1 MALKG
6 LDIFKL
12 SPKKNC
18 KECGSPTCMAF
29 CMKVAQGAVALDKCP
44 YFSEEAKAK
53 LSEATA
59 PPMKTI
65 TVGNDIKLGGETVLF
80 RHEKTLVNRNRFAVP
95 VCTCMD
101 EAAAD
106 QKLADIQKVDYE
118 RIGEREYIE
127 FVMVRCE
134 KDSAGKWEDLVKK
147 AAATGRTLILNC
159 TCPECAKKA
168 LAICK
173 DGKPILNGATPENYE
188 EMSAIATEAGVTLG
202 VHADSLSELHDLIA
216 KLEAAGNKNL
226 IIDVTG
232 KTVKETFANTVLVR
246 RTALK
251 DGDRTFGYPS
261 IVDLAKLAAGD
272 EHLETALAAV
282 FTLKY
287 GSIIV
292 MERIGYAEAL
302 PLYGLRQ
309 NVFTD
314 PQKPMKVAP
323 GIYPMNGATPDDP
336 CMLTVDFALTY
347 FLVSGEIERSNVPVN
362 LLITDASGMSVLTA
376 WAAGKFSSSSIKKF
390 FDEFELDKKI
400 NNRTL
405 VIPGKVAVMKGEIQ
419 DKLPDWNVVVG
430 TREAVEI
437 VKFLKDGE
445 HIKAAEAVAA
455 TKKPKEEKKEVVD
468 ADAPIDY
475 SKIVIPEI
483 PHKDLG
489 VTYKQRNVESKK
501 FVTIGERIH
510 CISPVIREAMATFNP
525 DPILERAAQQI
536 KAGATYLDVNIGPA
550 ESNGPELM
558 TWAVKLLQEN
568 FNNVPLAL
576 DTANKKAIE
585 AGIRVYNRTNGKPIV
600 NSADAG
606 SRISNIDL
614 AAANDAIVI
623 ALCSADGIAKD
634 NDERMHHCHTM
645 LDRGM
650 ALGMEA
656 EDLWFDPLFL
666 VVKGMQDKQMD
677 VLNAIKLFSDEGLKS
692 TGGLSNNSNGA
703 PKTLRPIMDSALVA
717 MAMMQGLTSAIVNPN
732 DLRLMETIKS
742 CDIFKNN
749 ELYSDPAPIIRGW
762 VQPHSRSMEK
772 MRENAEKA
780 RIFPMPRWLSTGE
793 CRCPAF
799 HPAPLPGRGRFP
811 DLSLR
816 ALRSKARQSRST
828 GRNTGKPP
836 ADTEYS

>member
-1 MALKG
+1 MAVKG

-29 CMKVAQGAVALDKCP
+29 CMKVAQGALPITKCP
-44 YFSEEAKAK
+44 YMSPEAIAL

-59 PPMKTI
+59 PPMKTLEI
-65 TVGNDIKLGGETVLF
+65 AGHKLGGETVLF
-80 RHEKTLVNRNRFAVP
+80 RHEKTLVSRNLFAVSIN
-95 VCTCMD
+95 TEMD
-101 EAAAD
+101 DAAVDA
-106 QKLADIQKVDYE
+106 KIEELKKVDYE
-118 RIGEREYIE
+118 RIGEREYVE
-127 FVMVRCE
+127 FVTVRNCGDNARFVE
-134 KDSAGKWEDLVKK
+134 LAKK
-147 AAATGRTLILNC
+147 AAVLERGVILE
-159 TCPECAKKA
+159 TADAEAAKA
-168 LAICK
+168 AVEAIK
-173 DGKPILNGATPENYE
+173 DVKPVVNGVNKDNLEAMNE
-188 EMSAIATEAGVTLG
+188 IAKTYGIVLG
-202 VHADSLSELHDLIA
+202 VQGADLNELHDTVEA
-216 KLEAAGNKNL
+216 LEKAGNKDL
-226 IIDVTG
+226 LIDVTG
-232 KTVKETFANTVLVR
+232 ATIKETFGNAVQVR
-246 RTALK
+246 RAALK
-251 DGDRTFGYPS
+251 DNDRTFGYPS
-261 IVDLAKLAAGD
+261 IVDLSKLCGT
-272 EHLETALAAV
+272 EYHLATALASV

-287 GSIIV
+287 GSIII
-292 MERIGYAEAL
+292 MPRMTYAEAL

-309 NVFTD
+309 NIYTD

-323 GIYPMNGATPDDP
+323 GIYPINGAGPDDP
-336 CMLTVDFALTY
+336 CALTVDFALTY
-347 FLVSGEIERSNVPVN
+347 FLVSGELERSKVPIN

-376 WAAGKFSSSSIKKF
+376 WAAGKFSSTTVKKF
-390 FDEFELDKKI
+390 FDEFDIASKI

-405 VIPGKVAVMKGEIQ
+405 IIPGKVAVMKGEIQ

-430 TREAVEI
+430 TREAVEL
-437 VKFLKDGE
+437 VKYLKDGE

-455 TKKPKEEKKEVVD
+455 SKKPAEEKKAEVDVNAPLDFEKIAASIPAIKIRDDLD
-468 ADAPIDY
+468 A
-475 SKIVIPEI
+475 
-483 PHKDLG
+483 H
-489 VTYKQRNVESKK
+489 YKQRDPESPK

-576 DTANKKAIE
+576 DTANKRAIE
-585 AGIRVYNRTNGKPIV
+585 AGIKVYNRTNGKPIV

-606 SRISNIDL
+606 SRISYIDL
-614 AAANDAIVI
+614 AAANDAICV

-634 NDERMHHCHTM
+634 NEERMMHCHHM
-645 LDRGM
+645 LERGLS
-650 ALGMEA
+650 LGMEA
-656 EDLWFDPLFL
+656 TDLWFDPLFL

-703 PKTLRPIMDSALVA
+703 PKNVRPIMDSALVA

-749 ELYSDPAPIIRGW
+749 ELYSDSYLE
-762 VQPHSRSMEK
+762 V
-772 MRENAEKA
+772 
-780 RIFPMPRWLSTGE
+780 
-793 CRCPAF
+793 
-799 HPAPLPGRGRFP
+799 
-811 DLSLR
+811 
-816 ALRSKARQSRST
+816 
-828 GRNTGKPP
+828 
-836 ADTEYS
+836 

>member
-314 PQKPMKVAP
+314 PQKPMKVTP

-749 ELYSDPAPIIRGW
+749 ELYSDSYLEI
-762 VQPHSRSMEK
+762 
-772 MRENAEKA
+772 
-780 RIFPMPRWLSTGE
+780 
-793 CRCPAF
+793 
-799 HPAPLPGRGRFP
+799 
-811 DLSLR
+811 
-816 ALRSKARQSRST
+816 
-828 GRNTGKPP
+828 
-836 ADTEYS
+836 

>member
-29 CMKVAQGAVALDKCP
+29 CMKVAQGAVELSKCP
-44 YFSEEAKAK
+44 YFSEDAIAK

-59 PPMKTI
+59 PPMKTL
-65 TVGNDIKLGGETVLF
+65 TVGDGITLGGETVLF
-80 RHEKTLVNRNRFAVP
+80 RHEKTFVSRNRFAIP
-95 VCTCMD
+95 VCTGMPEEVAD
-101 EAAAD
+101 E
-106 QKLADIQKVDYE
+106 KLQDMLKVDYE
-118 RIGEREYIE
+118 RIDEREYVE
-127 FVMVRCE
+127 FVLVHCHA
-134 KDSAGKWEDLVKK
+134 DTSGKWENLVKK
-147 AAATGRTLILNC
+147 AMSTGRSLILDC
-159 TCPECAKKA
+159 ECLDCAKKA
-168 LAICK
+168 LALCK
-173 DGKPILNGATPENYE
+173 DSKPILNAANAENYAQ
-188 EMSAIATEAGVTLG
+188 MSALATEAGVVLG
-202 VHADSLSELHDLIA
+202 VKGKDLAELHDTVS

-226 IIDVTG
+226 ILDVTVA
-232 KTVKETFANTVLVR
+232 TIKETMANTVLVR

-261 IVDLAKLAAGD
+261 IVNLSKLAKGNIRLQ
-272 EHLETALAAV
+272 TALASL

-292 MERIGYAEAL
+292 MEKMSYAEAL

-309 NVFTD
+309 NIYTD

-323 GIYPMNGATPDDP
+323 GIYPMNGAGPDDP

-376 WAAGKFSSSSIKKF
+376 WAAGKLSSSSVKKF
-390 FDEFELDKKI
+390 FDEFDIAGKI

-405 VIPGKVAVMKGEIQ
+405 IIPGKVAVMKGEIQ
-419 DKLPDWNVVVG
+419 DKLPEWNVVVG

-437 VKFLKDGE
+437 VKYLKDKE
-445 HIKAAEAVAA
+445 YIKAAAAA
-455 TKKPKEEKKEVVD
+455 TASKKSAEEMKPAVD
-468 ADAPIDY
+468 ENAPLDF

-483 PHKDLG
+483 VKKDLG
-489 VTYKQRNVESKK
+489 VSYRQRNASSKK
-501 FVTIGERIH
+501 FITIGERIH

-585 AGIRVYNRTNGKPIV
+585 AGIHVYNRQNGKPIV

-606 SRISNIDL
+606 SRISYIDL

-634 NDERMHHCHTM
+634 NEERMHHCHTM
-645 LDRGM
+645 LDRGI
-650 ALGMEA
+650 ALGMDA
-656 EDLWFDPLFL
+656 GDLWFDPLFL

-677 VLNAIKLFSDEGLKS
+677 VLNAIKLFSDEGLNS

-703 PKTLRPIMDSALVA
+703 PRSLRPIMDSALVA

-749 ELYSDPAPIIRGW
+749 ELYSDSYLEI
-762 VQPHSRSMEK
+762 
-772 MRENAEKA
+772 
-780 RIFPMPRWLSTGE
+780 
-793 CRCPAF
+793 
-799 HPAPLPGRGRFP
+799 
-811 DLSLR
+811 
-816 ALRSKARQSRST
+816 
-828 GRNTGKPP
+828 
-836 ADTEYS
+836 